1 MNIKI
6 TAQFE
11 TPEQAVEAAQRVR
24 HHFTTEHIAVHC
36 SSQKFDAYRT
46 GPVFSDFFTPAPM
59 NNIGE
64 PTLFPDTF
72 NFSALDEQEQ
82 KRERAVSHARAI
94 LSLRVDPQDAQAAAA
109 IMRRMGGTGVRT
121 GE

>member
-1 MNIKI
+1 MNTKI

-82 KRERAVSHARAI
+82 KRARAM

-109 IMRRMGGTGVRT
+109 IMRRMGGTDVRT